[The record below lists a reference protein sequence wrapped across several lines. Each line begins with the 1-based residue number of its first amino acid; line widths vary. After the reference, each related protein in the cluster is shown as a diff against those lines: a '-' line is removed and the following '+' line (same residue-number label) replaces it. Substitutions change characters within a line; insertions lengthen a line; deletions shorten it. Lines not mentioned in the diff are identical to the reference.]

1 MDVAT
6 LKRQLEADYPE
17 LSFRKGA
24 KFAFRPPRTITIG
37 PTEPYSSLLLLHEVG
52 HALSGHRDFKTDALR
67 LKMEREAWE
76 KARKLASKYEVEFD
90 DEVAEQELDSY
101 RDWLDAKS
109 RCPVC
114 GLTRYQTP
122 DGMYHCPKCE
132 NFT

>member
-1 MDVAT
+1 
-6 LKRQLEADYPE
+6 
-17 LSFRKGA
+17 
-24 KFAFRPPRTITIG
+24 
-37 PTEPYSSLLLLHEVG
+37 
-52 HALSGHRDFKTDALR
+52 
-67 LKMEREAWE
+67 MEREAWE